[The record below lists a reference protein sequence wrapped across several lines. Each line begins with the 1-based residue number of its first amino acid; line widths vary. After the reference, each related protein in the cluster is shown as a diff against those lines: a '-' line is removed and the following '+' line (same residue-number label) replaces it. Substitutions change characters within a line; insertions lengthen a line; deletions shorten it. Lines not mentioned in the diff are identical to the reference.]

1 MRLGVVLI
9 LEKERRNFAVEDMG
23 AHEHDQDDD
32 DDYVSG
38 TARARRGRQQLG
50 LLVGGLSEMEGGGR
64 LLPSFSLSGKASD
77 FFSLPSAQ
85 EDIKW
90 QFELAPP
97 RPPPT
102 LIDSR
107 ARKGQTDIPE
117 ASSLYLGRRARI
129 SRPSS
134 SNDRNEINV
143 AG

>member
-1 MRLGVVLI
+1 
-9 LEKERRNFAVEDMG
+9 MG
-23 AHEHDQDDD
+23 AHEHEDD

-50 LLVGGLSEMEGGGR
+50 LLVGGLSEMEGGR

>member
-1 MRLGVVLI
+1 
-9 LEKERRNFAVEDMG
+9 MG
-23 AHEHDQDDD
+23 AHEHEDDQDD

-50 LLVGGLSEMEGGGR
+50 LLVGGLSEMEGGR
-64 LLPSFSLSGKASD
+64 LPLSFSLSGKAGD

-107 ARKGQTDIPE
+107 ARMGQTDRHTGSVL
-117 ASSLYLGRRARI
+117 ALLGTEG
-129 SRPSS
+129 
-134 SNDRNEINV
+134 SNFAPLFLERQK
-143 AG
+143 

>member
-1 MRLGVVLI
+1 
-9 LEKERRNFAVEDMG
+9 
-23 AHEHDQDDD
+23 
-32 DDYVSG
+32 
-38 TARARRGRQQLG
+38 
-50 LLVGGLSEMEGGGR
+50 MEGGGR
-64 LLPSFSLSGKASD
+64 LPPSFSLSGKAGD

-97 RPPPT
+97 PRPPPT

-107 ARKGQTDIPE
+107 TRKGQTDIPE